1 VPACTPSGPAPAPG
15 GTGGSGCPQ
24 AVGGGC
30 YGAGV
35 DDLQARRDRLV
46 RLCRTLPEATVT
58 AHDQHVGFT
67 VGGRTFAW
75 YVDDEHGDGRVAV
88 LCKAAQGE
96 NAALVAAD
104 PHRFY
109 LPRYV
114 GRRGWVG
121 LRLDLQDV
129 DWGEVAELVADS
141 YRLVAPRRLAALVAQ
156 PPA

>member
-1 VPACTPSGPAPAPG
+1 MLP
-15 GTGGSGCPQ
+15 
-24 AVGGGC
+24 
-30 YGAGV
+30 V

-46 RLCRTLPEATVT
+46 RFCRTLPETTVT
-58 AHDQHVGFT
+58 AHDLVSGTHVGFA

-75 YVDDEHGDGRVAV
+75 YVDDEGGDGRVAV
-88 LCKAAQGE
+88 LCKTPHGE
-96 NAALVAAD
+96 NTGLVASD

-114 GRRGWVG
+114 GKRGWVG

-141 YRLVAPRRLAALVAQ
+141 YRLVAPRRLAGLVGQ

>member
-1 VPACTPSGPAPAPG
+1 
-15 GTGGSGCPQ
+15 
-24 AVGGGC
+24 
-30 YGAGV
+30 V

-58 AHDQHVGFT
+58 PHDQHVGFQ
-67 VGGRTFAW
+67 VRGRTFAW

-88 LCKAAQGE
+88 LCKVPQGE
-96 NAALVAAD
+96 NRGLVAAD

-114 GRRGWVG
+114 GARGWVG
-121 LRLDLQDV
+121 LRLDRNDV

-141 YRLVAPRRLAALVAQ
+141 YRLVAPNRLAGLVER
-156 PPA
+156 PPT

>member
-1 VPACTPSGPAPAPG
+1 MLP
-15 GTGGSGCPQ
+15 
-24 AVGGGC
+24 
-30 YGAGV
+30 V

-58 AHDQHVGFT
+58 AHDQHLGFQ
-67 VGGRTFAW
+67 VRGRTFAW

-88 LCKAAQGE
+88 LCKAPPGE
-96 NAALVAAD
+96 NAGLVAAD

-114 GRRGWVG
+114 GKRGWVG
-121 LRLDLQDV
+121 LRLDLNDV

-141 YRLVAPRRLAALVAQ
+141 YRLVAPRRLAGLVDQ
-156 PPA
+156 PLT

>member
-1 VPACTPSGPAPAPG
+1 
-15 GTGGSGCPQ
+15 
-24 AVGGGC
+24 
-30 YGAGV
+30 V

-46 RLCRTLPEATVT
+46 RLCRTLPEAAVT
-58 AHDQHVGFT
+58 AHDQHLGFT
-67 VGGRTFAW
+67 VRGRTFAW
-75 YVDDEHGDGRVAV
+75 FVDDEGGDGRVAV
-88 LCKAAQGE
+88 LCKAPTGE

-104 PHRFY
+104 RHRFF

-141 YRLVAPRRLAALVAQ
+141 YRLVAPRRLAGLVAQ
-156 PPA
+156 PPG

>member
-1 VPACTPSGPAPAPG
+1 VR
-15 GTGGSGCPQ
+15 
-24 AVGGGC
+24 
-30 YGAGV
+30 GV

-46 RLCRTLPEATVT
+46 RLCRTLPEATAT
-58 AHDQHVGFT
+58 PHDQHVGFT
-67 VGGRTFAW
+67 VGGRSFAW

-114 GRRGWVG
+114 GKRGWVG